1 MPGSPVVRLADLSA
15 WQIES
20 DDLTESTD
28 VRQAYLGVFPHPQP
42 HSSFG
47 AVLPRDCRA
56 CRAPLKRQDHLCAIH
71 MNRLYFTHVVPRG
84 IAMRTNVVLDEALVE
99 QAKVL
104 TGIKTTRG
112 VIDEALHVLIQLRE
126 QSQVRDLRGRLRWE
140 GDLAALRE
148 GPANAYEVTM
158 NRPTPDAAG

>member
-1 MPGSPVVRLADLSA
+1 MPGSPVVRLAHLSA

-56 CRAPLKRQDHLCAIH
+56 CRAPLKRQDHLCTMH
-71 MNRLYFTHVVPRG
+71 PNRLDCTHSEPKGR
-84 IAMRTNVVLDEALVE
+84 AMKTNVVLNETLVE
-99 QAKVL
+99 QARAL

-112 VIDEALHVLIQLRE
+112 GIDEALRALIQLRE

-140 GDLAALRE
+140 CDLTTMRE
-148 GPANAYEVTM
+148 
-158 NRPTPDAAG
+158 D